1 MVIHWHAFL
10 LLRSCCPTDPADDKV
25 YIHKQSAAGS
35 APDCLSL
42 FLALK
47 VLASHPLLFPLLC
60 CLPHS
65 AGVHR
70 LLPIHRF
77 PFSLPA
83 TCTLPSALRGSSLHT
98 RTNTPSVLCLRSAAH
113 HPTSRLYLSSEYFSP
128 QSVSASISFSLMLS
142 VSEPPSPSLTVTASL
157 LLFLGLTGRL
167 TCVQGDGCSA
177 ASLKVDLS

>member
-25 YIHKQSAAGS
+25 YIHKQSAAALPRTAFPS
-35 APDCLSL
+35 SSLSKSL
-42 FLALK
+42 L
-47 VLASHPLLFPLLC
+47 SPPLLFPLLC

-113 HPTSRLYLSSEYFSP
+113 HPTSGLYLSSEYFSP
-128 QSVSASISFSLMLS
+128 QSVSASISFSPLS
-142 VSEPPSPSLTVTASL
+142 CCLSPSLPLPLSL
-157 LLFLGLTGRL
+157 
-167 TCVQGDGCSA
+167 
-177 ASLKVDLS
+177 